1 MDDQTVEDW
10 NDAAW
15 ANQEQEQRMLRED
28 PGYFAF
34 LKHYEEEGHE

>member
-10 NDAAW
+10 NDATW
-15 ANQEQEQRMLRED
+15 ADQEQRMLSED

-34 LKHYEEEGHE
+34 LKHYEEEGNE